1 MTKNEIFAII
11 DDELDKRNLDTFLLW
26 DFPNDI
32 KKRIEELDNK
42 EKEGYSDYNSSL
54 DRAIIEFEKH
64 LEDDPNNEWLKREI
78 EGLKLARRALERL
91 DKYEIILS
99 KNRLTKKGG
108 VEGSYVLKPDH
119 RTPRILIEGQ
129 IYDKLGELETLYNSE
144 KNNQKNQE

>member
-11 DDELDKRNLDTFLLW
+11 DDELDKRKLDTFLLW

-54 DRAIIEFEKH
+54 DRAITEFEKD

-78 EGLKLARRALERL
+78 EGLK
-91 DKYEIILS
+91 
-99 KNRLTKKGG
+99 
-108 VEGSYVLKPDH
+108 
-119 RTPRILIEGQ
+119 
-129 IYDKLGELETLYNSE
+129 
-144 KNNQKNQE
+144 